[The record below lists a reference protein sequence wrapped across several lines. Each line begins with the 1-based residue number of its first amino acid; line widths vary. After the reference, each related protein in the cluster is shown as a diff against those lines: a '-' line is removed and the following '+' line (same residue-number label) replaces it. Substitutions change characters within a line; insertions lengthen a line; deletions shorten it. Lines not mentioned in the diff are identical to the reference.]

1 MIPIAKPIIGEEE
14 KKAVMDVLNSGMLAQ
29 GQKVKELEEKFAKI
43 SGTKYALALNSG
55 TAAIHA
61 ALYAI
66 GIKEGDEVITTP
78 FTFVATA
85 NPILMQGAKVVFA
98 DILEDTFNIDPHSV
112 RQKITPKTKAIIAVD
127 LFGQC
132 ADYKELQKIADEHNL
147 MIIEDACQAV
157 NAEYFGRKAGSLG
170 KVAAFSLYATKN
182 IMCGEG
188 GILTTNDEEIYEKA
202 KMFRHHGQSEKTRYQ
217 YFDLG
222 YNYRLTDL
230 QAAIALAQ
238 LNKLEDFTN
247 KRIRNAKLLLEGLKN
262 VNGIINPLVKNNL
275 KHVFHQY
282 TIKIHDPELSRDKII
297 EHLKKNEVGSAIFYP
312 KPLHLHPHFM
322 KLGYK
327 EGDFPVAEMVAKQV
341 LSLPVHP
348 SVSPEDV
355 KCIIKAFNNLSS
367 D

>member
-14 KKAVMDVLNSGMLAQ
+14 KKAVTDVLDSGMLAQ
-29 GQKVKELEEKFAKI
+29 GLKVKELEEQFAKVC
-43 SGTKYALALNSG
+43 SAKYAVAMSSG

-85 NPILMQGAKVVFA
+85 NPILMQRADIVFA
-98 DILEDTFNIDPHSV
+98 DIDKDTFNIDCADV
-112 RQKITPKTKAIIAVD
+112 KRKITKKTKAIIAVD
-127 LFGQC
+127 LFGQP
-132 ADYKELQKIADEHNL
+132 ADYDELSRIAKEHNL
-147 MIIEDACQAV
+147 IIIEDACQAV
-157 NAEYFGRKAGSLG
+157 NAEYRGKKTGSLA

-182 IMCGEG
+182 IMSGEG
-188 GILTTNDEEIYEKA
+188 GVLTTNDEEIYDKA
-202 KMFRHHGQSEKTRYQ
+202 RMLRHHGQSEKTRYQ

-222 YNYRLTDL
+222 YNYRMTDV

-238 LNKLEDFTN
+238 LKKLDDFTD
-247 KRIRNAKLLLEGLKN
+247 KRIRNAKLLSEGLKN
-262 VNGIINPLVKNNL
+262 IHGIKVPFVSSNI

-282 TIKIHDPELSRDKII
+282 TIKVDGFKISRDELI
-297 EHLKKNEVGSAIFYP
+297 EYLKNKGIGSAVFYP

-327 EGDFPVAEMVAKQV
+327 EGDFPVAEKTAKQV

-348 SVSPEDV
+348 SVTEQE
-355 KCIIKAFNNLSS
+355 IKTIMGAFKTA
-367 D
+367 